1 LPVEILSMDDNSIQL
16 YQKALDAGKE
26 KVYNIRVM
34 VVGQFGVGK
43 TTLIKR
49 LLGQP
54 VDIAERKSTEGID
67 VHKHCCKISLD
78 KGEWIEPV
86 DDSDQLY
93 ILHRL
98 NKLLSVQHQKPDISQ
113 EHNIGETIHQRE
125 IVEGPWSCIPVWAF
139 GSCRHNRA
147 LLRLV
152 HTITRR
158 LEASP
163 SSIAN

>member
-1 LPVEILSMDDNSIQL
+1 MDDNSIQL

-67 VHKHCCKISLD
+67 VHKHCCKLSLD

-86 DDSDQLY
+86 DSKPSLSTACIKKNNVM
-93 ILHRL
+93 ILTVRNCMGNVVYYCSSMKMTILNMRL
-98 NKLLSVQHQKPDISQ
+98 
-113 EHNIGETIHQRE
+113 
-125 IVEGPWSCIPVWAF
+125 
-139 GSCRHNRA
+139 
-147 LLRLV
+147 
-152 HTITRR
+152 
-158 LEASP
+158 
-163 SSIAN
+163 